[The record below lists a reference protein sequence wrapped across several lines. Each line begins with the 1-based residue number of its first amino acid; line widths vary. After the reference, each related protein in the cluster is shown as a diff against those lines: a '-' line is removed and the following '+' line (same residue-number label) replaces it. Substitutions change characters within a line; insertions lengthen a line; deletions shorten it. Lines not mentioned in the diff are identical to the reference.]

1 MSSTEPNTY
10 TYLVG
15 KRDEQGTFWCWGE
28 FSNEE
33 KARAS
38 YELTCIDYP
47 GDHIELIQQI
57 TMNKVVDSHYP
68 KRTVVPVKEHYWQ
81 VEYEDTDPDFPGWNS
96 DEDDRFCSVSQALDE
111 AKRLAKHESGEFFK
125 RFRVVEVYTETTIT
139 VDEVAVFET
148 EDGNTHSN

>member
-1 MSSTEPNTY
+1 MSSTEPNAY

-47 GDHIELIQQI
+47 GEHIELIQQI
-57 TMNKVVDSHYP
+57 MVNKVVETHYP
-68 KRTVVPVKEHYWQ
+68 KRTVVPVLEHYWQ
-81 VEYEDTDPDFPGWNS
+81 IEYEDRDTDFPGWNS
-96 DEDDRFCSVSQALDE
+96 DEDDRFCSVSQAIEE
-111 AKRLAKHESGEFFK
+111 AKKLALVDGEFFK
-125 RFRVVEVYTETTIT
+125 RFRVVEVFIETKIT
-139 VDEVAVFET
+139 TSEVAVFET
-148 EDGNTHSN
+148 EDGNTHDN

>member
-15 KRDEQGTFWCWGE
+15 KRDDQGTFWCWGE

-47 GDHIELIQQI
+47 GEHIELIQQI

-81 VEYEDTDPDFPGWNS
+81 IEYEDRDPDFPGWHHEE
-96 DEDDRFCSVSQALDE
+96 DEIFLSVSQALEE
-111 AKRLAKHESGEFFK
+111 AKKLAERDGEFFK
-125 RFRVVEVYTETTIT
+125 RFRVVEVYIETTIIT
-139 VDEVAVFET
+139 DEVAVFET
-148 EDGNTHSN
+148 EEE

>member
-1 MSSTEPNTY
+1 MSSTEPNAY

-47 GDHIELIQQI
+47 GEHIELIQQI
-57 TMNKVVDSHYP
+57 LVNKVVDTHYP
-68 KRTVVPVKEHYWQ
+68 KRTVVPVLEHYWEI
-81 VEYEDTDPDFPGWNS
+81 EYEDKDPDCPGWRH
-96 DEDDRFCSVSQALDE
+96 DEDEKYLSVSQALKE
-111 AKRLAKHESGEFFK
+111 AKKLAEKEGEFFK
-125 RFRVVEVYTETTIT
+125 RFRVVEVFIETTIT
-139 VDEVAVFET
+139 TNEVAVFET
-148 EDGNTHSN
+148 EDGNTDNN